1 MLAAHVLL
9 LPLSLPSSSL
19 FVLLGSISGTLK
31 RLWLPFTDFV
41 FAHCSSWNRPQISC
55 MATSSLRGHHSL
67 HHTAIAQIICGIILT
82 VYYWG
87 TFSLLVVEHRCCYS
101 LESQAML
108 CQRYAQYGQRT
119 RDPKWN
125 DCIRENEAKSYWGQL
140 RDQIT
145 SGEREREGSRRITA
159 MRCSDFR

>member
-1 MLAAHVLL
+1 MSFFCLFSSPVPVYLSCLVLFLGHLKGYDYPSQTLYLLIALPGIVPKSHTWLLA
-9 LPLSLPSSSL
+9 
-19 FVLLGSISGTLK
+19 LLG
-31 RLWLPFTDFV
+31 
-41 FAHCSSWNRPQISC
+41 
-55 MATSSLRGHHSL
+55 GHHSL

-87 TFSLLVVEHRCCYS
+87 TFSLLVVAHSCCYS

-108 CQRYAQYGQRT
+108 CQRYAQYVQRT

-125 DCIRENEAKSYWGQL
+125 DCIGENEAKSYWGQL

-145 SGEREREGSRRITA
+145 SGEREREVSRRITA